1 MIDARGSLR
10 KYSTGRQKL
19 GKLPGGVRQP
29 GGTAGLTQV
38 SQEREETKVLPAG
51 GQWEDQG
58 AGMNVSKVMPK
69 RSEPSAKG
77 MHEGRG
83 GP

>member
-1 MIDARGSLR
+1 MRT
-10 KYSTGRQKL
+10 YSTGRQKL

>member
-1 MIDARGSLR
+1 M
-10 KYSTGRQKL
+10 
-19 GKLPGGVRQP
+19 
-29 GGTAGLTQV
+29 AGLTQV
-38 SQEREETKVLPAG
+38 SQERGETKVLPAG
-51 GQWEDQG
+51 GWWEDKG

-77 MHEGRG
+77 VREGRG